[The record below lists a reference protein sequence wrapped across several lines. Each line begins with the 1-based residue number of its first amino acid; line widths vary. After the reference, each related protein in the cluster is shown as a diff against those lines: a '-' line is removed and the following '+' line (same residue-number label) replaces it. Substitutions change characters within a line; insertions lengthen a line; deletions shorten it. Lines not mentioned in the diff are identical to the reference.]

1 VSHHVRSSKAYSVQ
15 RVPPPRHFT
24 LEQANAAL
32 ADVRPLVERMV
43 AHRAKV
49 GVLLSR
55 RAELTSTIAGNGGD
69 LDPGELAR
77 VEAEI
82 AEEAKGVAQ
91 CVNQIH
97 GLGAQVKDADE
108 GLVDFPALREGV
120 EVLLCWKL
128 GEDEI
133 AFWHGL
139 EDGFAGRQPVDD
151 L

>member
-1 VSHHVRSSKAYSVQ
+1 V
-15 RVPPPRHFT
+15 PPRHFT

-32 ADVRPLVERMV
+32 AEVRPLAERMV
-43 AHRAKV
+43 AHRREVAM
-49 GVLLSR
+49 LLSR

-82 AEEAKGVAQ
+82 AEQAKGVAQ
-91 CVNQIH
+91 CVNRIH

-108 GLVDFPALREGV
+108 GLVDFPARRED
-120 EVLLCWKL
+120 EEILLCWKL
-128 GEDEI
+128 GEDDI

-139 EDGFAGRQPVDD
+139 EDGFAGRRPVDD

>member
-1 VSHHVRSSKAYSVQ
+1 
-15 RVPPPRHFT
+15 VPPPRHFT

>member
-1 VSHHVRSSKAYSVQ
+1 V
-15 RVPPPRHFT
+15 PPRHFT

-32 ADVRPLVERMV
+32 EEVRPLAERMV
-43 AHRAKV
+43 AHRREVAA
-49 GVLLSR
+49 LLSR
-55 RAELTSTIAGNGGD
+55 RAGLTTTIAGNGGD

-82 AEEAKGVAQ
+82 ADEAKGVAR
-91 CVNQIH
+91 CVNGIH

-108 GLVDFPALREGV
+108 GLVDFPALRDGE

-139 EDGFAGRQPVDD
+139 EDGFAGRRPVEE

>member
-1 VSHHVRSSKAYSVQ
+1 
-15 RVPPPRHFT
+15 VPPPRHFT

-32 ADVRPLVERMV
+32 LEVRPLAERMV
-43 AHRAKV
+43 AHRQEVAT
-49 GVLLSR
+49 LLSR
-55 RAELTSTIAGNGGD
+55 RAGLTTTIAGNGGD
-69 LDPGELAR
+69 LDPVELPR

-82 AEEAKGVAQ
+82 AEEAKGVAK

-108 GLVDFPALREGV
+108 GLIDFPALREGE

-133 AFWHGL
+133 GFWHGL
-139 EDGFAGRQPVDD
+139 EDGFAGRRSVAE

>member
-1 VSHHVRSSKAYSVQ
+1 VVYTVRP
-15 RVPPPRHFT
+15 VPPPRHFT

-32 ADVRPLVERMV
+32 AEVRPLAERMV
-43 AHRAKV
+43 AHRREAAT
-49 GVLLSR
+49 LLSR

-77 VEAEI
+77 VEADI

-108 GLVDFPALREGV
+108 GLVDFPALREDE
-120 EVLLCWKL
+120 EVLLCWKV

-133 AFWHGL
+133 GFWHGL
-139 EDGFAGRQPVDD
+139 EDGFAGRRPVEE

>member
-1 VSHHVRSSKAYSVQ
+1 
-15 RVPPPRHFT
+15 VPPRYFT

-32 ADVRPLVERMV
+32 AEVRPLAERMV
-43 AHRAKV
+43 AHRREVA
-49 GVLLSR
+49 VLLSR
-55 RAELTSTIAGNGGD
+55 RAGLTSTIAGNGGD

-77 VEAEI
+77 VEADI
-82 AEEAKGVAQ
+82 AEQAKGVAQ
-91 CVNQIH
+91 CVNRIH

-108 GLVDFPALREGV
+108 GLVDFPARRGDE
-120 EVLLCWKL
+120 EILLCWKL

-139 EDGFAGRQPVDD
+139 EDGFAGRRPVDD

>member
-1 VSHHVRSSKAYSVQ
+1 M
-15 RVPPPRHFT
+15 PPRHFT

-32 ADVRPLVERMV
+32 DEVRPLAERMV
-43 AHRAKV
+43 GHRREVAT
-49 GVLLSR
+49 LLSR

-91 CVNQIH
+91 CVNRIH
-97 GLGAQVKDADE
+97 GLGAQVKDADD
-108 GLVDFPALREGV
+108 GLVDFPALREGE

-128 GEDEI
+128 GEDEV
-133 AFWHGL
+133 AYWHGVD
-139 EDGFAGRQPVDD
+139 EGFAGRKP
-151 L
+151 LPL

>member
-1 VSHHVRSSKAYSVQ
+1 VQ
-15 RVPPPRHFT
+15 PPDHFT
-24 LEQANAAL
+24 LEQANAVL
-32 ADVRPLVERMV
+32 VEVRPLAERMV
-43 AHRAKV
+43 SHRREVAT
-49 GVLLSR
+49 LLRR
-55 RAELTSTIAGNGGD
+55 RAGLTNTIAGNGGD

-77 VEAEI
+77 VEADI
-82 AEEAKGVAQ
+82 AEEAKGVAR

-108 GLVDFPALREGV
+108 GLIDFPALRDGE

-133 AFWHGL
+133 GFWHGL
-139 EDGFAGRQPVDD
+139 EDGFAGRRPVDE

>member
-1 VSHHVRSSKAYSVQ
+1 MLEAPYTVR

-24 LEQANAAL
+24 LDQANAAL
-32 ADVRPLVERMV
+32 AEVRPLAERMV
-43 AHRAKV
+43 AHRREVAT
-49 GVLLSR
+49 LLSR

-69 LDPGELAR
+69 LVPGELGR

-91 CVNQIH
+91 CVNRIH

-108 GLVDFPALREGV
+108 GLVDFPALREDE

-139 EDGFAGRQPVDD
+139 EDGFAGRRPVEE

>member
-1 VSHHVRSSKAYSVQ
+1 V
-15 RVPPPRHFT
+15 PPRHFT

-32 ADVRPLVERMV
+32 EEVRPLAERMV
-43 AHRAKV
+43 AHRREVAT
-49 GVLLSR
+49 LLGR
-55 RAELTSTIAGNGGD
+55 RAGLTTTIAGNGGD

-82 AEEAKGVAQ
+82 ADEAKGVAR
-91 CVNQIH
+91 CVNGIH

-108 GLVDFPALREGV
+108 GLVDFPALRDDE
-120 EVLLCWKL
+120 EVLLCWKV
-128 GEDEI
+128 GEDEV

-139 EDGFAGRQPVDD
+139 EDGFAGRRPVEE

>member
-1 VSHHVRSSKAYSVQ
+1 V
-15 RVPPPRHFT
+15 PPRHFT
-24 LEQANAAL
+24 PEQANAAL
-32 ADVRPLVERMV
+32 AEVRPLVERMV
-43 AHRAKV
+43 EHRREL
-49 GVLLSR
+49 GLLVSR
-55 RAELTSTIAGNGGD
+55 RAELSTTIAGNGGD

-82 AEEAKGVAQ
+82 GEQAKGVAR
-91 CVNQIH
+91 CVNEIH

-108 GLVDFPALREGV
+108 GLVDFPALHGDE

-133 AFWHGL
+133 AYWHSL
-139 EDGFAGRQPVDD
+139 EDGFAGRRPLSD

>member
-1 VSHHVRSSKAYSVQ
+1 V
-15 RVPPPRHFT
+15 PPRHFT

-32 ADVRPLVERMV
+32 VEVRPLAEQMV
-43 AHRAKV
+43 AHRREVAI
-49 GVLLSR
+49 LLSR

-82 AEEAKGVAQ
+82 AEQAKGVAQ
-91 CVNQIH
+91 CVNRIH

-108 GLVDFPALREGV
+108 GLVDFPARRED
-120 EVLLCWKL
+120 EEILLCWKL

-139 EDGFAGRQPVDD
+139 EDGFAGRRPVDD

>member
-1 VSHHVRSSKAYSVQ
+1 V
-15 RVPPPRHFT
+15 PPRHFT
-24 LEQANAAL
+24 PEQANAAL
-32 ADVRPLVERMV
+32 VEVRPLAEQMVE
-43 AHRAKV
+43 HRRELR
-49 GVLLSR
+49 LLVSR
-55 RAELTSTIAGNGGD
+55 RAELSTTIAGNGGD

-82 AEEAKGVAQ
+82 GEQAKGVAR
-91 CVNQIH
+91 CVNEIH

-108 GLVDFPALREGV
+108 GLVDFPALRGDE

-133 AFWHGL
+133 AYWHSL
-139 EDGFAGRQPVDD
+139 EDGFAGRRPLSD

>member
-1 VSHHVRSSKAYSVQ
+1 
-15 RVPPPRHFT
+15 VPPPRYFT
-24 LEQANAAL
+24 LEQANEAL
-32 ADVRPLVERMV
+32 DDVRPLAERMV
-43 AHRAKV
+43 AHRREVA
-49 GVLLSR
+49 VLLTR
-55 RAELTSTIAGNGGD
+55 RAGLTSTIAGNGGD

-82 AEEAKGVAQ
+82 AEEAKGVAR

-108 GLVDFPALREGV
+108 GLVDFPALREGE
-120 EVLLCWKL
+120 EVLLCWKV
-128 GEDEI
+128 GENEI

-139 EDGFAGRQPVDD
+139 EDGFAGRRPVDQ

>member
-1 VSHHVRSSKAYSVQ
+1 V
-15 RVPPPRHFT
+15 PPRHFT

-32 ADVRPLVERMV
+32 EEVRPLAERMV
-43 AHRAKV
+43 AHRREVAT
-49 GVLLSR
+49 LLGR
-55 RAELTSTIAGNGGD
+55 RAGLTTTIAGNGGD

-82 AEEAKGVAQ
+82 ADAAKGVAR
-91 CVNQIH
+91 CVNGIH

-108 GLVDFPALREGV
+108 GLVDFPALRDDE
-120 EVLLCWKL
+120 EVLLCWKV
-128 GEDEI
+128 GEDEV

-139 EDGFAGRQPVDD
+139 EDGFAGRRPVEE

>member
-1 VSHHVRSSKAYSVQ
+1 M
-15 RVPPPRHFT
+15 
-24 LEQANAAL
+24 
-32 ADVRPLVERMV
+32 RPLAEQMV
-43 AHRAKV
+43 AHRREVA
-49 GVLLSR
+49 SCCR

-82 AEEAKGVAQ
+82 AEQAKGVAR
-91 CVNQIH
+91 CVNEIH

-108 GLVDFPALREGV
+108 GLVDFPALRGDE

-128 GEDEI
+128 GEGEI
-133 AFWHGL
+133 RFWHDL
-139 EDGFAGRQPVDD
+139 EEGFAGRRPLDD